1 MLAQGTAAR
10 FKFTFHP
17 YYCWSRLSTSCL
29 LHEIGKRHI
38 TRYCW
43 PWCFRARRGR
53 YDSFPR
59 GWAVIALRPYWLRCV
74 SAPRSSFVI
83 RRPLSALA
91 KDFCYR
97 HDLRSRSSG
106 APFRTLRKFR
116 YATLGPSGCRTLCV
130 FPFCKGCVFRS
141 NTYKNFRSRAP
152 VKPGLI
158 PHLFALYENSVTPG
172 LSGSSTPTPAIFH
185 TTRRGAACCARLNL
199 GAVYRKEKTPG
210 GKGT

>member
-152 VKPGLI
+152 VKLERV
-158 PHLFALYENSVTPG
+158 PHLFALYENSVTPRFALQG
-172 LSGSSTPTPAIFH
+172 AALFAFFLSAKGACLDPTPTKTF
-185 TTRRGAACCARLNL
+185 AREHQLN
-199 GAVYRKEKTPG
+199 PG
-210 GKGT
+210 